1 MTTNQTLYFN
11 CPGCDGRFSQIE
23 EPDKDLYTGEVY
35 HCFECGDPVVFQA
48 LSFDEYVP
56 PPTAREDCTYCNEY
70 RPPPT
75 ARRADCYFCNPNPC
89 NFGPSTSTGHESHVK
104 GETPCD

>member
-48 LSFDEYVP
+48 LSLDEYVP

-70 RPPPT
+70 RPAPT
-75 ARRADCYFCNPNPC
+75 ARRGCRYCIPKPRKL
-89 NFGPSTSTGHESHVK
+89 GPSTSTGHESHVK
-104 GETPCD
+104 GDTPCD

>member
-1 MTTNQTLYFN
+1 MTTNQTLFFN

-70 RPPPT
+70 RPPLPRGGAAAT
-75 ARRADCYFCNPNPC
+75 ASPNRASSAHLHRPAMRA
-89 NFGPSTSTGHESHVK
+89 T
-104 GETPCD
+104 